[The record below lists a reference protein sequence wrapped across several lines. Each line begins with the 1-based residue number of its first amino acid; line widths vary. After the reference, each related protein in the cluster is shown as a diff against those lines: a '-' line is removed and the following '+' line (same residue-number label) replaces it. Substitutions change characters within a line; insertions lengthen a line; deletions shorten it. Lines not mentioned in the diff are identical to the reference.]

1 MQILGEGILFDKKEL
16 RLTIC
21 RGHWI
26 SQWVVFEKKVVN
38 MYIQCHF
45 QMSNKMYGNS
55 ICFCNILTL
64 HF

>member
-26 SQWVVFEKKVVN
+26 SQWVVFEKKSHKYVYT
-38 MYIQCHF
+38 MPL
-45 QMSNKMYGNS
+45 SNV
-55 ICFCNILTL
+55 
-64 HF
+64 